1 MTLHQILF
9 ALHILAAA
17 LGVGLGFGNAYNAR
31 LAERQTGDVARGL
44 AMHRLA
50 MLPFTDGAIAVL
62 ILSGGALLAT
72 GSVPAASLWFNIKMA
87 MVVAL
92 LVFYVTLRLTVRQLR
107 KGGPTPALAQRLKV
121 ISPLLGL
128 SSVLI
133 VVFAVLAFEV

>member
-1 MTLHQILF
+1 MTLHQILL

-31 LAERQTGDVARGL
+31 LPDS
-44 AMHRLA
+44 RLA

-92 LVFYVTLRLTVRQLR
+92 LVFYVMLRLTVRQLR